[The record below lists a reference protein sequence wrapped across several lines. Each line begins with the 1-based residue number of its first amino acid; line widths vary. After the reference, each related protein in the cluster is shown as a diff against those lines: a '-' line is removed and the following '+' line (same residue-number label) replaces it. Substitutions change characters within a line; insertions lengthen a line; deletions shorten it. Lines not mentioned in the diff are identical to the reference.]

1 MSDLAMLPR
10 PRACADGWRS
20 AARLLPEFPH
30 DLIASPVPP
39 ALPGPWRIAR
49 QQDAHSWTILRVV
62 RLVAATGLDDGRP
75 VLEYH
80 GRGLF
85 SFLTDDQVGAERS
98 LAQACAL
105 VDQLSDT
112 GTVP

>member
-1 MSDLAMLPR
+1 MSDPAMAPGR
-10 PRACADGWRS
+10 RACGDGWRS

-30 DLIASPVPP
+30 DLISTDVPP
-39 ALPGPWRIAR
+39 VLPGSWRIAR
-49 QQDAHSWTILRVV
+49 QQDPHGWTILRVV
-62 RLVAATGLDDGRP
+62 RLAAGAGLDDGRP

-105 VDQLSDT
+105 VDRLGDA
-112 GTVP
+112 GGVP